1 MRKPGSRR
9 WLEQRWILDSVL
21 RTDGLEWDQP
31 RVAYTVRP
39 MGVDGIADFAVAQS
53 RISKFADMVP
63 VFTELAERRARM
75 AREAEAAGSLVAA
88 REHYFYAALLFV
100 TAQWP
105 IWEDTAELVDLDDR
119 KNDCY
124 AAYGRLADHLVERVE
139 IPFEDGFIPAWFHL
153 PPGYEGGRIPTVISC
168 GGMDAPKELNVS
180 LYGDKFLQRGFA
192 VLAFDGPGQGE
203 APVRG
208 VKFTPTNWI
217 DAGNAV
223 MAWLDGRAEVDP
235 DRLAAFGLSFG
246 SYWMTQVAATQPRL
260 KGAAVGLVCHEP
272 TGHMIFEMASPSYKA
287 RYMWMSGYEYDEA
300 GFDEEIA
307 AHLDLMPLVSEMSVP
322 WLVVAG
328 DEDELSPIEHS
339 YELAAACPV
348 PAPLLVYAQGRHAL
362 SLPTPSVALGPQ
374 WVSYAADWL
383 LDRVNGVPAED
394 TFDYVLPSGVVER
407 RDHPKKER

>member
-1 MRKPGSRR
+1 MPKPGSRR
-9 WLEQRWILDSVL
+9 WLEQRWILDSVI

-31 RVAYTVRP
+31 RIAYTVRP
-39 MGVDGIADFAVAQS
+39 MGVDGLADFAVAQS

-63 VFTELAERRARM
+63 VFTDLAERRERKARQ
-75 AREAEAAGSLVAA
+75 AEGAGASVAA
-88 REHYFYAALLFV
+88 REHYFYAALLYV

-105 IWEDTAELVDLDDR
+105 IWEDTALLVHLDDR
-119 KNDCY
+119 KNNCY
-124 AAYGRLADHLVERVE
+124 SAYGRLADHYVERVE
-139 IPFEDGFIPAWFHL
+139 IPFEEGFIPGWFHL
-153 PPGYEGGRIPTVISC
+153 PPGYQSGRVPTVISC

-223 MAWLDGRAEVDP
+223 MSWLDERLEVDHE
-235 DRLAAFGLSFG
+235 RLVAFGLSFG

-272 TGHMIFEMASPSYKA
+272 TGHTIFQMASPSYKA
-287 RYMWMSGYEYDEA
+287 RYMWMSGYEFDEA
-300 GFDEEIA
+300 GFDEKVA
-307 AHLDLMPLVSEMSVP
+307 AHLDLMPLVSQMSVP
-322 WLVVAG
+322 WLVVGG

-339 YELAAACPV
+339 YELTAACPA
-348 PAPLLVYAQGRHAL
+348 PAALLVYAHGRHAL

-374 WVSYAADWL
+374 WVTYAADWL

-394 TFDYVLPSGVVER
+394 SFDYVLPTGEVER
-407 RDHPKKER
+407 RDHPRGR